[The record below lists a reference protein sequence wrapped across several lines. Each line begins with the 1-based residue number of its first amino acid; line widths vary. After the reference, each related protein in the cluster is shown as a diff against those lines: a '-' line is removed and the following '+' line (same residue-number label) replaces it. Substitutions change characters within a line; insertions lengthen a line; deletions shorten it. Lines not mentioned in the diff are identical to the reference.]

1 MSDGI
6 EALTKRLRNAQ
17 IELERATAAL
27 LNNVNSDN
35 VNARYTRALLELDR
49 AEDELEN
56 AQKRFKRK
64 F

>member
-49 AEDELEN
+49 AEDELQN

>member
-17 IELERATAAL
+17 IELERATEAL
-27 LNNVNSDN
+27 YSNLNSSEVKG
-35 VNARYTRALLELDR
+35 RYTRAVLELDR
-49 AEDELEN
+49 AQDELEN

>member
-49 AEDELEN
+49 AADELEN

>member
-6 EALTKRLRNAQ
+6 EALSKRLRNAQ

-27 LNNVNSDN
+27 YSNLNSDN